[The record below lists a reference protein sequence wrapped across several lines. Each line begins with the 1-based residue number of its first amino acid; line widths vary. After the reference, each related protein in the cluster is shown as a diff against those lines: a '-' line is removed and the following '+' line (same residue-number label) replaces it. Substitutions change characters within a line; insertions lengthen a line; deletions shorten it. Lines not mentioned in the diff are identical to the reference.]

1 MKYGRDVVIAEA
13 VRTPIGRGHPEKGYY
28 RDWHA
33 SSLLAHTFTALLERT
48 GLPSGQVGDIVAG
61 CGSQFGE
68 QGRNIARNA
77 WLEAGLAVSVPGI
90 TVERQCGAGQ
100 EGVALA
106 AAMVSAGVVDI
117 AIGAGVEHMGHLSF
131 AAIAETAER
140 YGDPFSPQL
149 RERYDLINQG
159 QASEL
164 MAQRWQLSRAELD
177 EFSLRSHHRAQQATA
192 RGWFDDEI
200 APVTIDGE
208 VITRDQ
214 GIRPDTSLEQLAAL
228 KPAFDPAGSTT
239 AGNAS
244 QISDGAAAVLLATRE
259 AAADHGLRA
268 RARIMDHVAV
278 GSDPVLMLS
287 GPIAATRELLER
299 NSLTP
304 ADIGRYEINEAFATV
319 PLAWMRELNIDAE
332 RVNVVGGAIA
342 LGHPLGCTGARLF
355 GTLLNEMERAESHY
369 GVVTMCCAGGQ
380 GTATLVELLRP

>member
-1 MKYGRDVVIAEA
+1 MKFGREVIITDA
-13 VRTPIGRGHPEKGYY
+13 VRTPIGRGHPERGYF

-33 SSLLAHTFTALLERT
+33 STMLAHTYTALLDRT
-48 GLPSGQVGDIVAG
+48 GLPSDQVGDIVAG

-77 WLEAGLAVSVPGI
+77 WLEAGLSIGVPGI

-106 AAMVSAGVVDI
+106 AALVASGVVDV

-131 AAIAETAER
+131 GAIAETAER

-149 RERYDLINQG
+149 RARYDLVSQG
-159 QASEL
+159 ESSEL
-164 MAQRWQLSRAELD
+164 MAQRWQLSRVEQD
-177 EFSLRSHHRAQQATA
+177 EFSLRSHRRAQAATE
-192 RGWFDDEI
+192 RGWFANEI

-208 VITRDQ
+208 TITRDQ
-214 GIRPDTSLEQLAAL
+214 GIRPDTSMEQLAAL
-228 KPAFDPAGSTT
+228 KPAFDPEGSTT

-244 QISDGAAAVLLATRE
+244 QVSDGAAAVLLATRE

-268 RARIMDHVAV
+268 RARIVDHVAV
-278 GSDPVLMLS
+278 GSDPVLMLA
-287 GPIAATRELLER
+287 GPIDATRQLLDR
-299 NSLTP
+299 NGLGQS
-304 ADIGRYEINEAFATV
+304 DIGRYEINEAFATV
-319 PLAWMRELNIDAE
+319 PLAWMRELDVE
-332 RVNVVGGAIA
+332 PDRVNVAGGAIA

-355 GTLLNEMERAESHY
+355 GTLLNEMERTDSQF

-380 GTATLVELLRP
+380 GTATLIELLRS